1 MSKDTELL
9 QALLDGTLSEQER
22 EALNERLRRD
32 PAARAEFAQQMKLH
46 ALLQWRTGNVTV
58 AAPKVPRRAVLR
70 QTWQWAGWA
79 AAAVLVF
86 GFTFFMLT
94 PNPAAAAISQIL
106 TAWGQ
111 ALDRSYT
118 ITVLEGDSWQPLK
131 DNRRVS
137 YEGAKLH
144 LRGGRQFVLERML
157 DRGGE
162 VITGSDG
169 TSNWDIRGKGPVRV
183 TTDVSRFR
191 GGIPGEYQSVPFLD
205 LGSLL
210 GSLTADYDLKLSEIG
225 SDPALQ
231 QLTAHKRHREKRGL
245 PRMEFIF
252 RQATGTIV
260 SMTLHGLP
268 QEKGGPRSVR
278 LTLASESALPADF
291 FTHAAHHE
299 TDREI
304 IHESAP

>member
-1 MSKDTELL
+1 MNPELL
-9 QALLDGTLSEQER
+9 QALLDGTLSDEDR
-22 EALNERLRRD
+22 AALNERLRSD
-32 PAARAEFAQQMKLH
+32 PAARAEYAQQMKLH
-46 ALLQWRTGNVTV
+46 ALLQWRTGSV
-58 AAPKVPRRAVLR
+58 AALVPKVPRRVVFR

-79 AAAVLVF
+79 AAAALVI
-86 GFTFFMLT
+86 GFTLLMIS
-94 PNPAAAAISQIL
+94 PNPAAAAISQII

-111 ALDRSYT
+111 AMDRSYT
-118 ITVLEGDSWQPLK
+118 ITVLEGDAWQPLK

-137 YEGAKLH
+137 YEGARLH
-144 LRGGRQFVLERML
+144 LRGGTQFVLERML

-183 TTDVSRFR
+183 STDVSRFR
-191 GGIPGEYQSVPFLD
+191 GAIPGEYQSVPFLD
-205 LGSLL
+205 LSSLL
-210 GSLTADYDLKLSEIG
+210 GSLTADYELKLSGAESG
-225 SDPALQ
+225 LQ
-231 QLTAHKRHREKRGL
+231 QLIAHKRHREKRGL

-268 QEKGGPRSVR
+268 QEKGGPRAVK
-278 LTLASESALPADF
+278 LTLTSEAAFPADF

-304 IHESAP
+304 IHEDAP

>member
-1 MSKDTELL
+1 MNPELL
-9 QALLDGTLSEQER
+9 QSLLDGTLSEEDR
-22 EALNERLRRD
+22 ATLNECLRSD
-32 PAARAEFAQQMKLH
+32 PTARADFAQQVKLH
-46 ALLQWRTGNVTV
+46 ALLQWRTGSV
-58 AAPKVPRRAVLR
+58 AVDTPKVPRRVIYR
-70 QTWQWAGWA
+70 QSWQWAGWA
-79 AAAVLVF
+79 AAAALVF

-94 PNPAAAAISQIL
+94 PNPAAAAISQII

-118 ITVLEGDSWQPLK
+118 ITVLEGDAWQPLK

-137 YEGAKLH
+137 YEGARLH
-144 LRGGRQFVLERML
+144 LRGGTQFVLERTL

-183 TTDVSRFR
+183 STDVSRFR
-191 GGIPGEYQSVPFLD
+191 GAIPGEYQSVPFLD
-205 LGSLL
+205 LSSLL
-210 GSLTADYDLKLSEIG
+210 ASLTADYELKLSEAESG
-225 SDPALQ
+225 LQ

-245 PRMEFIF
+245 PRMEFTF

-268 QEKGGPRSVR
+268 EEKGGPRAVR
-278 LTLASESALPADF
+278 LTLTSEAAFSADF